1 MTQYSSPRR
10 RALIVEDE
18 VLIAF
23 DLEATMSA
31 LGFDVCDL
39 APSGERARSLAMS
52 DQPDIVLMDVCLEG
66 GREGIEVAR
75 WLRAVCDVPIVF
87 VTAYSDEK
95 TLERI
100 HEQVPGAPVLSKP
113 VYPERLADAVAA
125 VTKHETSVCFWH

>member
-1 MTQYSSPRR
+1 M
-10 RALIVEDE
+10 
-18 VLIAF
+18 LIAF

-87 VTAYSDEK
+87 VTAYSDED

-125 VTKHETSVCFWH
+125 VTKH

>member
-18 VLIAF
+18 ALIAF

-52 DQPDIVLMDVCLEG
+52 DQPDIVLMDVCLDG
-66 GREGIEVAR
+66 CREGIEVAR
-75 WLRAVCDVPIVF
+75 CFARYATCRLCSSPPTVMRIPSSASMNRCQERQCCQNR
-87 VTAYSDEK
+87 S
-95 TLERI
+95 TLSALPMR
-100 HEQVPGAPVLSKP
+100 QALN
-113 VYPERLADAVAA
+113 
-125 VTKHETSVCFWH
+125 

>member
-66 GREGIEVAR
+66 GREGIEGAR

-87 VTAYSDEK
+87 VTAHSDED

-100 HEQVPGAPVLSKP
+100 HEQVPGSAS
-113 VYPERLADAVAA
+113 AVK
-125 VTKHETSVCFWH
+125 TGLP

>member
-52 DQPDIVLMDVCLEG
+52 DQPDVVLRDVCLTPHYRTCGERAQRSPLG
-66 GREGIEVAR
+66 VPRTDLAHRGR
-75 WLRAVCDVPIVF
+75 RAAVRNLGRVLINRQPYADLDVPPNVR
-87 VTAYSDEK
+87 YW
-95 TLERI
+95 
-100 HEQVPGAPVLSKP
+100 G
-113 VYPERLADAVAA
+113 
-125 VTKHETSVCFWH
+125 